1 MTQAPEAQAII
12 GAAPSVAVGF
22 NIATV
27 TINNATPLPAGY
39 LVYGTATGVYTSAPI
54 GYQPCKR
61 VVAADG
67 TVSYQLVFVITGIQ
81 LAAAQTYFA
90 QVVYVGGSTSSEATW
105 SQPGLNA
112 NAADLVHIQNKAKK
126 QLARIAD
133 IAQKGARQGWLSNT
147 DWVGLNRAKLAV
159 QEYNRIK
166 WNDGR

>member
-1 MTQAPEAQAII
+1 MTQAPEATTI
-12 GAAPSVAVGF
+12 GPAPSVAVGY
-22 NIATV
+22 NIATITV
-27 TINNATPLPAGY
+27 NSPTPLPAGY
-39 LVYGTATGVYTSAPI
+39 IVYGTATGVYTSAPI
-54 GYQPCKR
+54 QYQPCKR

-81 LAAAQTYFA
+81 VAAAQTYFA
-90 QVVYVGGSTSSEATW
+90 EVVYNGGNVSSEATW

-112 NAADLVHIQNKAKK
+112 NTADLVHIQNKAQK

-133 IAQKGARQGWLSNT
+133 IAQKGSRQGWLSNS

-159 QEYNRIK
+159 QEYNKIK